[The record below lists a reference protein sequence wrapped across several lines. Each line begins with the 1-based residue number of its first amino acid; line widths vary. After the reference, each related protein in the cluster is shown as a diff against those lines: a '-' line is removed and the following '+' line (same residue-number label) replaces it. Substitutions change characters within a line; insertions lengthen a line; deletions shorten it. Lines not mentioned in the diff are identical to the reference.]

1 MNILSSSFDHIN
13 YRIKWKVSNTWLVCK
28 YCNIVWKR
36 NPKQYLAPYYI
47 WCRSGTIP
55 STLFYHHCCL
65 EHWVLWLLF
74 ILVCDTQTA
83 PWWPVKVCKNF
94 HVLNTQDSW
103 KTHFKSRKHWKY
115 ILWNASLTDNALG
128 IELWQLQWNINYWN
142 GKDGRLSFE
151 TQLKIA
157 FLPPNNGS
165 KKSLKKSCH
174 CISSG
179 PSLL

>member
-1 MNILSSSFDHIN
+1 M
-13 YRIKWKVSNTWLVCK
+13 
-28 YCNIVWKR
+28 
-36 NPKQYLAPYYI
+36 YYI
-47 WCRSGTIP
+47 CCRSGTIP

-94 HVLNTQDSW
+94 AVLNSQDCW
-103 KTHFKSRKHWKY
+103 KTHFQSIKHWKY

-174 CISSG
+174 CTSSG

>member
-13 YRIKWKVSNTWLVCK
+13 YRIPWKVSNTWLVCK

-36 NPKQYLAPYYI
+36 NPKQN
-47 WCRSGTIP
+47 
-55 STLFYHHCCL
+55 
-65 EHWVLWLLF
+65 VLHMLPFRNYSKHF
-74 ILVCDTQTA
+74 ILPSLLLRTLSFMVTVYFGDTQTA
-83 PWWPVKVCKNF
+83 PWWPVKFCKNF
-94 HVLNTQDSW
+94 AVLNSQDCW
-103 KTHFKSRKHWKY
+103 KTHFQSIKHWKY

-174 CISSG
+174 CISWG